1 MKSRRFISQ
10 KALPFATENR
20 LIWNIDRFRQA
31 ADLRRFQSQDDRWI
45 GDAYQLFTI
54 PRHLYALGETELIRG
69 SDLLDLV
76 REKIAALDLPS
87 YVKDSELR
95 YVVVNDAFAR
105 LHNLSV
111 ESFIGRADRDV
122 LGDALDGY
130 RDDRERRVLVFG
142 EEEEVRLRPEPG
154 GPVHILRIERFF
166 DDDDRIYLFGF
177 IEHHVAGATAVD
189 AAPVPVMPSMD
200 VFQAVLE
207 QYPIATYVRDSDHR
221 LVFANAA
228 YATIVGRPLADLL
241 GKTEEENFPELG
253 AAYSRGNQRVLDS
266 GVTEEVHD
274 DFIRADGTRIPVVSR
289 TGAVSGPHGHR
300 YIVGSITDLSQLEE
314 AQSKA
319 QMARRE
325 SELLQTRLESLM
337 ASLPVGIAV
346 LDVDLTIVFVN
357 PAMVAMVE
365 LDPPVPLAGMHYGD
379 MLRLVYKRDFPHF
392 STTEMEDRIAFRLEQ
407 LSTLDNGPLIDVKT
421 PSGRA
426 LAGSSCRI
434 EDGRILIT
442 YSDVSEMVQREEE
455 TLLYRAALEQM
466 PVPVFIRDINR
477 RLIYVNAAYEEL
489 HGQRR
494 EDIYGMTEEEMWP
507 DTGGRMKEENIRIL
521 EQGVRIDRD
530 VDTVTR
536 HGEVIPVITRLN
548 RITTAERKHYLVGSV
563 NDVSVIK
570 KGQEALLAAQARSEA
585 LYSDMVAM
593 LQVMPV
599 GVVILDRAY
608 AVEFANEKCREIWK
622 WPAELPLAG
631 LQFRDY
637 CLENHKRGWSWPG
650 VDFEEGYRQRIA
662 QFDALE
668 GSRVTEL
675 DYADGK
681 LVLATITRLQDRKI
695 LLTYSDLT
703 EMRKREREIGEAQQQ
718 LERLGRFLQESM
730 RMMSQGLLMI
740 EQGRIAEVNPSF
752 GRILDL
758 PEGLVL
764 PGESWRSLFNFCA
777 ERGDFGD
784 EATTLLDQWQGA
796 LQRST
801 GVSTTFL
808 AGGRTWVKLEATF
821 GGDGSCVVV
830 LTDVTELKAREAELE
845 ILLARAEAADKAK
858 SDFLANMSH
867 EIRTPMNGVLG
878 MAELLSKSEL
888 DSRQKT
894 FVDIMVK
901 SGNALLTIIN
911 DILDFSKIDAGQLR
925 LRKSPFDPVEAIED
939 VATLLSAAAAEKD
952 IELVVSGD
960 QSVEHTFLGDPG
972 RFRQIVTNLLGNA
985 IKFTEKGHVHVA
997 VSTDNETAGQ
1007 AVLKLRIE
1015 DTGIGIAPDMQA
1027 KIFEKFSQVDTSST
1041 RRHEGTG
1048 LGLAITAGLVRLF
1061 GGKLHVSSEVG
1072 KGSIFTVDLPLTIV
1086 AERRRQKDLP
1096 ATVKDARV
1104 LVIDD
1109 NAVNRRIITE
1119 QLAMWGFDGLAVP
1132 DGNTGLE
1139 ILAEAHQEQLAI
1151 DVVVIDYQ
1159 MPDMNGVD
1167 VARAIRADRR
1177 FDDIA
1182 LVFLTSMDMVG
1193 DDRLFETLRVQ
1204 AHLMKPARA
1213 NVLRGA
1219 IIDVVRTARVQGA
1232 NSARSRPLV
1241 SPAPLPTVATQVAAG
1256 VPDAPSSFSDEGGL
1270 KVLIAEDNPVNQ
1282 IVFRQILTGSGIAYR
1297 IVDNGEDA
1305 VAAWQS
1311 EPPDLILMDVS
1322 MPVMNGHQATETI
1335 RRGEQGTGRH
1345 IPIIGVTAHAL
1356 DSDREAC
1363 LAAGMDDYMSKP
1375 ISPELLLRK
1384 IEQWGGKRVA
1394 ATARVER

>member
-1 MKSRRFISQ
+1 MKSRRFALQ

-20 LIWNIDRFRQA
+20 LIWNIGRFREAQ
-31 ADLRRFQSQDDRWI
+31 DRRRFQSHDDRRI
-45 GDAYQLFTI
+45 RDGYRLFTI
-54 PRHLYALGETELIRG
+54 PRHLYDLGETELIRG

-76 REKIAALDLPS
+76 REKIATLDLPS

-111 ESFIGRADRDV
+111 ESFIGRADRDI
-122 LGDALDGY
+122 LGDDMDGY

-166 DDDDRIYLFGF
+166 DDGDRIYLFGF
-177 IEHHVAGATAVD
+177 IEHHVAGPTAVD
-189 AAPVPVMPSMD
+189 AAPGPVMPSMD

-207 QYPIATYVRDSDHR
+207 QYPIATFVRDSDHR

-228 YATIVGRPLADLL
+228 YATIVGQPMAELI
-241 GKTEEENFPELG
+241 GKTETEIFPVAGAEYLAKNTKILATGVTDEDHEILVRPDGGRIHILSRTASIKAPDG
-253 AAYSRGNQRVLDS
+253 AA
-266 GVTEEVHD
+266 
-274 DFIRADGTRIPVVSR
+274 
-289 TGAVSGPHGHR
+289 
-300 YIVGSITDLSQLEE
+300 YIVGSLTDLSQVRQSEE
-314 AQSKA
+314 RLAA
-319 QMARRE
+319 ARRE
-325 SELLQTRLESLM
+325 ADSQRAYFETLLL
-337 ASLPVGIAV
+337 SLPVGILLIGPG
-346 LDVDLTIVFVN
+346 LDIEYANAAFLDMCEFNEPVDLIGMPYATFLDRVARRMLPHLTDAEIRARIDFRIEQ
-357 PAMVAMVE
+357 MV
-365 LDPPVPLAGMHYGD
+365 
-379 MLRLVYKRDFPHF
+379 
-392 STTEMEDRIAFRLEQ
+392 
-407 LSTLDNGPLIDVKT
+407 TLDEGPLIDAKT

-426 LAGSSCRI
+426 LSAGSRKLAG
-434 EDGRILIT
+434 GRILVT
-442 YSDVSEMVQREEE
+442 FSDVTEMVHREEE
-455 TLLYRAALEQM
+455 TLLYRATLEQM

-608 AVEFANEKCREIWK
+608 TVEFANEKCREIWK
-622 WPAELPLAG
+622 WPAELPLTG
-631 LQFRDY
+631 VQFRHY

-777 ERGDFGD
+777 GRGDFGD
-784 EATTLLDQWQGA
+784 EATTLLDQWEGA

-845 ILLARAEAADKAK
+845 VLLARAEAADKAK

-911 DILDFSKIDAGQLR
+911 DVLDFSKIDAGQLR

-952 IELVVSGD
+952 IELLVSGD

-997 VSTDNETAGQ
+997 VSTENETAGQ

-1072 KGSIFTVDLPLTIV
+1072 QGSIFTVELPLTIV

-1119 QLAMWGFDGLAVP
+1119 QLAMWGFDGLAVA
-1132 DGNTGLE
+1132 DGDTGLE
-1139 ILAEAHQEQLAI
+1139 ILAEAHREQLAI

-1193 DDRLFETLRVQ
+1193 DDRLFESLRVQ

-1219 IIDVVRTARVQGA
+1219 IIDVVRTARVQGV
-1232 NSARSRPLV
+1232 NSARSWPLA
-1241 SPAPLPTVATQVAAG
+1241 SPAPLPPMATQVAAA
-1256 VPDAPSSFSDEGGL
+1256 VPNTPSSFTDEGGL

-1297 IVDNGEDA
+1297 IVDNGEEA

-1322 MPVMNGHQATETI
+1322 MPVMNGHQATGAI
-1335 RRGEQGTGRH
+1335 RKGEQGTGRH

-1363 LAAGMDDYMSKP
+1363 LAAGMDDYLSKP